1 LGSWRIPDLRRARLQ
16 EPQFGASA
24 LGLCNELDEL
34 HEWVLKRLERTPSRS
49 ATLAT
54 KLMMME

>member
-1 LGSWRIPDLRRARLQ
+1 MDGFRIFDGRRLQ

-34 HEWVLKRLERTPSRS
+34 HEWLLERLERTPSRS
-49 ATLAT
+49 AALAT